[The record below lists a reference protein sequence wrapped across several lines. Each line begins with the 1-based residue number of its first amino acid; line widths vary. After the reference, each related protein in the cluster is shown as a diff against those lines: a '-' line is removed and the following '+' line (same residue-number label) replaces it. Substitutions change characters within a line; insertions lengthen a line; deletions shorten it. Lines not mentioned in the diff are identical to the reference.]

1 MQLFESLMT
10 VLERSEL
17 RVVSKYNSVLMVFG
31 WLVVEQYLYQQ
42 NPGKNYSKKK
52 PKEKCNNVNSEID

>member
-52 PKEKCNNVNSEID
+52 PQGKMQ

>member
-17 RVVSKYNSVLMVFG
+17 RLVSKYNSVLMVFG

-52 PKEKCNNVNSEID
+52 PQGKMQ

>member
-17 RVVSKYNSVLMVFG
+17 RLVSKYNSVLMVFG
-31 WLVVEQYLYQQ
+31 WLVVEQYLQQQ

-52 PKEKCNNVNSEID
+52 PQGKMQ